1 MSYER
6 PASGLQGLSDTLNHS
21 GESERGKGQRTAM
34 EPLTT
39 AELRALYWLA
49 RIETASEAA
58 ELAGLSAQTL
68 RNQSFS
74 AYKKLGVKGKVEAW
88 RKLGWLRPPQFMPSA
103 DDVEFDTRPRVG

>member
-1 MSYER
+1 
-6 PASGLQGLSDTLNHS
+6 
-21 GESERGKGQRTAM
+21 M

-58 ELAGLSAQTL
+58 TLAGLSPQTL

-88 RKLGWLRPPQFMPSA
+88 RKLGWLRPPQFMPA
-103 DDVEFDTRPRVG
+103 AEDIDLTFNT